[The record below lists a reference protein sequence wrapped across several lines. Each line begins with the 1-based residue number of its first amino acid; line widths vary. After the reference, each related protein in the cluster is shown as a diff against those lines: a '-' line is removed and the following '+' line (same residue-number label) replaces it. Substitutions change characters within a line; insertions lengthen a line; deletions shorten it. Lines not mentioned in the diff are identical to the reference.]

1 MPARPYPSVR
11 MRLEY
16 RRELAGGA
24 LLTVQE
30 VDSAVLRGNA
40 LGDPSI
46 RANPLL
52 VPAGRTAGLP
62 LVAMLFGY
70 TGFAHKV
77 LNVPGIWQENL
88 PERIA
93 RAAAEG
99 RIPPAVYVWP
109 ACETRLGGSQFVN
122 SAGTGRYEDYVC
134 DEVVPAIERALGCGG
149 AGRRVAAGKSSGG
162 FGALHLAMRRP
173 GFFAAA
179 GSHCGDLGFDLSH
192 VRGFAEALNAW
203 RKAGGPAEFLR
214 RLPALEKVGFTEH
227 AGAEILAL
235 GACYSP
241 DAGSP
246 WGCELPVD
254 PATGEP
260 RPEVFA
266 KWLAFDPLRRVMQNA
281 TEAAALRGLR
291 ALYLDAGESDEFALQ
306 WGLRRFVE
314 RLKEQKIAHRAE
326 FFAGGHFD
334 IDARY
339 EVSLPYL
346 LQAL

>member
-1 MPARPYPSVR
+1 

-24 LLTVQE
+24 VLTVHE
-30 VDSAVLRGNA
+30 LDSAALRGNA
-40 LGDPSI
+40 LGDPSV

-52 VPAGRTAGLP
+52 VPAGGGAGLP
-62 LVAMLFGY
+62 LVTVLFGY

-93 RAAAEG
+93 RATAEG

-134 DEVVPAIERALGCGG
+134 DELIPAVEQALGCGG
-149 AGRRVAAGKSSGG
+149 AGRRVVAGKSSGG
-162 FGALHLAMRRP
+162 FGALHLVMRRP
-173 GFFAAA
+173 GFLAAA
-179 GSHCGDLGFDLSH
+179 ASHCGDLGFDMSH
-192 VRGFAEALNAW
+192 VRGFADALTAW

-214 RLPALEKVGFTEH
+214 KLPRLEKFGFGEH
-227 AGAEILAL
+227 AGAEMLAL
-235 GACYSP
+235 GACYAP
-241 DAGSP
+241 DPASP

-266 KWLAFDPLRRVMQNA
+266 KWLAFDPLRRVQQNPA
-281 TEAAALRGLR
+281 EAAALRGLR
-291 ALYLDAGESDEFALQ
+291 ALYLDAGEFDEFALQ
-306 WGLRRFVE
+306 WGLRRFVA
-314 RLKEQKIAHRAE
+314 RLQQLTIGHRAE
-326 FFAGGHFD
+326 FFPGGHFET
-334 IDARY
+334 DARY
-339 EVSLPYL
+339 EISLPFL
-346 LQAL
+346 LQSL

>member
-1 MPARPYPSVR
+1 MQ
-11 MRLEY
+11 LEY

-24 LLTVQE
+24 VLTVLE
-30 VDSAVLRGNA
+30 VDSAALRGNA
-40 LGDPSI
+40 LGDATV

-52 VPAGRTAGLP
+52 LPSKDPKGLP
-62 LVAMLFGY
+62 LVTVLFGY

-93 RAAAEG
+93 RATTEG
-99 RIPPAVYVWP
+99 RIPPAAYVWP

-134 DEVVPAIERALGCGG
+134 DEVVPAVERKLGCGG
-149 AGRRVAAGKSSGG
+149 TGRRVVVGKSSGG

-173 GFFAAA
+173 GLFAAA
-179 GSHCGDLGFDLSH
+179 GSHCGDLGFDQSH
-192 VRGFAEALNAW
+192 VRGFSDALTAW
-203 RKAGGPAEFLR
+203 RRAGGPAEFLR
-214 RLPALEKVGFTEH
+214 RLPTLEKFGFTEH
-227 AGAEILAL
+227 AGAEMLAL

-241 DAGSP
+241 DLASP

-254 PATGEP
+254 PLTGEP

-266 KWLAFDPLRRVMQNA
+266 KWLAFDPVRRVEMNEA
-281 TEAAALRGLR
+281 EAAALAGLR
-291 ALYLDAGESDEFALQ
+291 ALYLDAGENDEFALQ
-306 WGLRRFVE
+306 WGLRRFVK
-314 RLKEQKIAHRAE
+314 RLQSRGIAHRAE
-326 FFAGGHFD
+326 FFAGGHFET
-334 IDARY
+334 DARY
-339 EVSLPYL
+339 EVSLPFL